1 MTGSVHKIDRVGIR
15 LLKFKMLPIIS
26 PQDHYKLHNSQSFF
40 SFSLLEICL
49 ALAVKIRTFL
59 WKMFL
64 GEVKSWIYTV
74 TLRPLSYFQER
85 YSTKIKSMVSHNK
98 RFKKN
103 EFIMCTSERAPHI
116 FLIQI
121 WFWYLAYP
129 TWKSVTIVGLKIR
142 ALYLSSL

>member
-1 MTGSVHKIDRVGIR
+1 MTRSVHKIDRVGIR

-26 PQDHYKLHNSQSFF
+26 PQDHYKLHNSQSSF

-59 WKMFL
+59 WKKFL
-64 GEVKSWIYTV
+64 GEVKSWHYALA
-74 TLRPLSYFQER
+74 LRPLSYFQVR
-85 YSTKIKSMVSHNK
+85 YSTKIKSVVSHNK
-98 RFKKN
+98 RFRKKWIYN
-103 EFIMCTSERAPHI
+103 VHLGAGSSHI
-116 FLIQI
+116 FNTDLI
-121 WFWYLAYP
+121 LVAYP